1 MSEAHK
7 LAEFL
12 SPAELWL
19 VISDS
24 FSPKELV
31 KLCNSCG
38 ISYDGV
44 RTKSLPPERLVADLI
59 EDFYEIETSA
69 QRIIKALKKA
79 NSDLL
84 SRFAR
89 TDHAGIR
96 SLLESPGDIL
106 RKEGVGRLLFALTAD
121 PRQEVK
127 RLAPELISR
136 LEGIIPEEDLSPVP
150 RESHRPQVKLKGL
163 EEELSKLRSKLQ
175 MVQGRLR
182 KLQKEN
188 FELSRE
194 KSLWQNEK
202 KGLEGKILNL
212 TQKIEE
218 LKFDRERE
226 DKLNVHIKKLER
238 ENRKLRYRL
247 ENPPSQPKEKGME
260 KAIGEALT
268 RLQSQAIQ
276 IKEAIGEKTTFL
288 QDLAREIK
296 GLKGWTAEIRT
307 LIEAS
312 QVTKRRRK
320 GDKERVGIFVD
331 VQNMFYAAKQF
342 NGRLDFQKLLHSVL
356 RDRRLIVAKAYV
368 VQNPESDQSG
378 FVSMLQQLSYQVK
391 RKDLRLRSD
400 GSAKGDW
407 DMGMAIDIISLADKL
422 DVVVLVS
429 GDGDFVDLVNLLKT
443 MGPKVEVFS
452 FPHNTAR
459 DLMEAA
465 DEYFAITEA
474 LLMRSEA
481 PLRESV

>member
-1 MSEAHK
+1 LSEVHK
-7 LAEFL
+7 LTELL

-24 FSPKELV
+24 FSPRELA

-38 ISYDGV
+38 ISYDGI
-44 RTKSLPPERLVADLI
+44 RTKSLPPERLAADLM
-59 EDFYEIETSA
+59 EDFYEIEASA

-79 NSDLL
+79 NSDFL
-84 SRFAR
+84 SRFAL
-89 TDHAGIR
+89 TDPSGVR
-96 SLLESPGDIL
+96 SLLKRPGDIL
-106 RKEGVGRLLFALTAD
+106 RKDGVGRLLFALTAD
-121 PRQEVK
+121 PRQEVN
-127 RLAPELISR
+127 RLTPELISR
-136 LEGIIPEEDLSPVP
+136 LEEIIPEKDLFPTLKED
-150 RESHRPQVKLKGL
+150 HRPQVMQKSL
-163 EEELSKLRSKLQ
+163 EEEHSKLRSKLQ

-188 FELSRE
+188 YELSRE
-194 KSLWQNEK
+194 RSLWQNERK
-202 KGLEGKILNL
+202 ELEGKILSL
-212 TQKIEE
+212 TQKIED
-218 LKFDRERE
+218 LKFDREQE
-226 DKLNVHIKKLER
+226 EKLSSQIKKLER
-238 ENRKLRYRL
+238 ENRKLRYQL
-247 ENPPSQPKEKGME
+247 ENLPSQPEERGVE
-260 KAIGEALT
+260 KAIGQALT
-268 RLQSQAIQ
+268 RLQSQATLIR
-276 IKEAIGEKTTFL
+276 EAIGEGTTAL
-288 QDLAREIK
+288 QALAREIR
-296 GLKGWTAEIRT
+296 GIRGGTTELKA

-312 QVTKRRRK
+312 QVEKRTRK

-407 DMGMAIDIISLADKL
+407 DMGMAIDMISFADKL
-422 DVVVLVS
+422 DVMVLVS